1 MSKIYIEN
9 SRFMEYIDELATRI
23 TEEKFGEETYD
34 CQIDDDCIEE
44 VFVFKKEN
52 GAQDFYTETYDEY
65 ETLANN
71 LLGVYSNNEL
81 NK

>member
-9 SRFMEYIDELATRI
+9 SRFMEYIDELATII
-23 TEEKFGEETYD
+23 TEQKFGEETWIE
-34 CQIDDDCIEE
+34 IDDAKIGDNDYK
-44 VFVFKKEN
+44 FTN
-52 GAQDFYTETYDEY
+52 QAQDFYNESYDEY
-65 ETLANN
+65 EGLTNN